1 MELSVTHETRYI
13 YQSAVMQAHHVAYLK
28 PVSNSEQTLHTFNLH
43 IDPVPEVK
51 TWSTDRYGQQRCYF
65 ELTDAHEELVVVA
78 HSRLTT
84 RALPAA
90 LRGKLAQ
97 VRLPDGLPWQEAAQA
112 MQYEAGQE
120 FDDAREYAQPSAL
133 APVHDAFRAYA
144 MLSEGANKTAH
155 QLAADLCHR
164 IYAEFDYE
172 PQATD
177 VSTPPLRALN
187 LKAGV
192 CQDFAQVM
200 IASLRSI
207 GLAAK
212 YVSGYLLTEPPPGQ
226 PRLIGADAS
235 HAWVS
240 VYCPQAGWL
249 EFDPTNDCLAGE
261 THVRLAYGRDYGDV
275 APLRGVIRGGGAH
288 ELKVA
293 VTVMPLSEQTKKAV
307 PAATVAAT
315 AAAATAATAA
325 TAVATKATRK

>member
-13 YQSAVMQAHHVAYLK
+13 YQSAVLQAHHVAYLK

-43 IDPVPEVK
+43 IDPAPEVK

-84 RALPAA
+84 RALPKP
-90 LRGKLAQ
+90 LQGKLPQ
-97 VRLPDGLPWQEAAQA
+97 VRLAAGLAWQEAAQA
-112 MQYEAGQE
+112 MQYEAGQA
-120 FDDAREYAQPSAL
+120 FDDAREYAQPSPL
-133 APVHDAFRAYA
+133 APVHAIFREYA
-144 MLSEGANKTAH
+144 LLSDSAGKTAH
-155 QLAADLCHR
+155 QLAADICHR

-172 PQATD
+172 PEATD
-177 VSTPPLRALN
+177 VSTPPLRALD

-200 IASLRSI
+200 IASLRSV

-212 YVSGYLLTEPPPGQ
+212 YVSGYLLTQPPPGQ

-240 VYCPQAGWL
+240 VYCPKAGWL

-293 VTVMPLSEQTKKAV
+293 VTVMPESEKPKKASTQAGLAR
-307 PAATVAAT
+307 PL
-315 AAAATAATAA
+315 
-325 TAVATKATRK
+325 RP

>member
-1 MELSVTHETRYI
+1 MELSVTHETRYR
-13 YQSAVMQAHHVAYLK
+13 YQSAVLQAHHVAYLK
-28 PVSNSEQTLHTFNLH
+28 PISNSEQTLHTFSLH
-43 IDPVPEVK
+43 MEPAPEVK
-51 TWSTDRYGQQRCYF
+51 AWSTDRYGQQRCYF

-84 RALPAA
+84 RALPKS
-90 LRGKLAQ
+90 LQGKLHQ
-97 VRLPDGLPWQEAAQA
+97 VRLPAGLAWQDAAKA
-112 MQYEAGQE
+112 MQYEVGQA
-120 FDDAREYAQPSAL
+120 FDDAREYAQPSPL
-133 APVHDAFRAYA
+133 APVHALFREYA
-144 MLSEGANKTAH
+144 LRSDTVGKTAH

-164 IYAEFDYE
+164 IFAEFDYKPE
-172 PQATD
+172 ATD
-177 VSTPPLRALN
+177 VSTPPLRALD

-200 IASLRSI
+200 IASLRSV

-212 YVSGYLLTEPPPGQ
+212 YVSGYLLTQPPPGQ

-288 ELKVA
+288 VLSVA
-293 VTVMPLSEQTKKAV
+293 VTVMPEGEQSTQAN
-307 PAATVAAT
+307 AQA
-315 AAAATAATAA
+315 
-325 TAVATKATRK
+325 RLNRFSQ